1 MLKSWIF
8 EILKKVKDL
17 KMSNFAVIQKIVAEA
32 TESDLMEVTE
42 QSTIEDIVG
51 WDSLGHLAIMT
62 AMAENF
68 KHLAEDV
75 RLQNVRSV
83 KELMDLAND
92 NVE

>member
-1 MLKSWIF
+1 
-8 EILKKVKDL
+8 
-17 KMSNFAVIQKIVAEA
+17 MSNFKVIQKIVAEA

-42 QSTIEDIVG
+42 QSTMEDIIG

-62 AMAENF
+62 AMSEKF

-83 KELMDLAND
+83 KELMDLVD
-92 NVE
+92 GNVE